1 MSKLRVAINGFGRIG
16 RLVLRAALESGR
28 EDIEFV
34 AVNDLAPAEQNA
46 YLLKYDSVHGNLPM
60 DVKLDGEYILVGNQ
74 KIKCIA
80 ERDPSKL
87 PWGELNI
94 DVVMECT
101 GIFTAADKARVHIDA
116 GAKRVLV
123 SAPSTGADKTIVFGV
138 NQDTLTPDDII
149 VSNASCTTNCLAPV
163 VKVLNE
169 KFGVVSGWM
178 TTVHAY
184 TGDQQLLD
192 KNHKDFRRARAANL
206 SMIPTSTG
214 AAKAIG
220 LVLPELAGKLDGMAI
235 RVPTPDVSVVELV
248 VNLEHDATVEEIN
261 NAMRAAESKTFGYN
275 ELPLVSIDFTHDAH
289 SSIFDAG
296 QTKVLGDK
304 LAHVTAWYD
313 NEWGFSNRMCDTAV
327 AIGKLIK

>member
-1 MSKLRVAINGFGRIG
+1 MAIRVGINGFGRIG
-16 RLVLRAALESGR
+16 RVIIRAAMDMPEIEIRAINLRNANLEYM
-28 EDIEFV
+28 V
-34 AVNDLAPAEQNA
+34 
-46 YLLKYDSVHGNLPM
+46 YMLKYDTVFGRFPKSLDYDKSGIFIDGTHV
-60 DVKLDGEYILVGNQ
+60 DVYSYSDALEI
-74 KIKCIA
+74 
-80 ERDPSKL
+80 
-87 PWGELNI
+87 PWKEAGVDYVI
-94 DVVMECT
+94 DCT
-101 GIFTAADKARVHIDA
+101 GAYVTSEKAMDHIDA
-116 GAKRVLV
+116 GAKHVII
-123 SAPSTGADKTIVFGV
+123 SAPAKDNETPTFVYGV
-138 NQDTLTPDDII
+138 NHDKYSSDMKV

-169 KFGVVSGWM
+169 KFGIVSGWM

-327 AIGKLIK
+327 AMGKLIK